1 MLMVIVREI
10 FLTIFPIFPM
20 LWLMHTAQSFCALA
34 KTGKIKKA
42 KIEIEK
48 ISDLHPKNLRRKVI
62 GTGIKS
68 ASIDSFINAYQ
79 KVFHAGLIYVIACL
93 AHFVLI
99 VWRFM
104 RALQNYCNS
113 ADYDRLMRVL
123 PFVCISLALSY
134 IFFIEP
140 VGKVVLGKGKFESL
154 YEATIDRIATWGKLI
169 IASSIEFAISFFM
182 LQKYVF
188 RAESFLDSCTIG
200 EPFWTKLAMLM
211 VYQYFI
217 LAVISTILSVIIN
230 KIYSRL
236 NGKFHADA
244 WLEPYTKCNNLYN
257 ALKNGTYIS
266 LVLVYALAEKC
277 VSSVATIIGV
287 LFLVDT
293 YIDKCKDNWGLN

>member
-1 MLMVIVREI
+1 MLMVTVREI

-20 LWLMHTAQSFCALA
+20 LWLMYTAQSFCALT

-48 ISDLHPKNLRRKVI
+48 ISDLRPKNLRKKVI

-79 KVFHAGLIYVIACL
+79 KVFYAGCIYIITCL

-99 VWRFM
+99 VSRFVYVF
-104 RALQNYCNS
+104 QNYCKTTGNV
-113 ADYDRLMRVL
+113 RLLLVL
-123 PFVCISLALSY
+123 RFACISLVLSY

-140 VGKVVLGKGKFESL
+140 VGKSVWGKKKFESL
-154 YEATIDRIATWGKLI
+154 YETIMDGIAAWAKLVV
-169 IASSIEFAISFFM
+169 ACSIEFAISFLM
-182 LQKYVF
+182 LWGYVF
-188 RAESFLDSCTIG
+188 CAESFLDSCTIG

-217 LAVISTILSVIIN
+217 LAVISTILRVILN

-236 NGKFHADA
+236 NGKFHAGA

-266 LVLVYALAEKC
+266 LVLISALAET
-277 VSSVATIIGV
+277 SNSPVAAIIGV